1 MLSSDDCELSPINQ
15 HDMDTYG
22 LHLSDV
28 DMGEGPDWGGEGGR
42 WEGAWHSHAAIGD
55 EEMEMYDGEEEG
67 YNGTDNHGLG
77 DGNGNKKDYNDSE
90 DNHEDEDDLED
101 NHEDEDDHKDDH
113 NHEDEDDLKDNL
125 KDEDESNQD
134 SQLDYQDNADS
145 DFGMPTASESGS
157 VNEDRNLDSL
167 DSDHQQWSD
176 TDSDVQDAY
185 HEVSYLPPPPV
196 LGSDM
201 ALAVG
206 RVCRDAVIP
215 VESAQFCHIKMCKLS
230 AETNLAAN
238 TYKKLCYTFLKELGL
253 PSHKVLN
260 HEMRGLSDVKLKA
273 YDCCVNSCICYAG
286 AYADAS
292 IC

>member
-1 MLSSDDCELSPINQ
+1 
-15 HDMDTYG
+15 
-22 LHLSDV
+22 
-28 DMGEGPDWGGEGGR
+28 
-42 WEGAWHSHAAIGD
+42 
-55 EEMEMYDGEEEG
+55 MEMHDGEEEG

-77 DGNGNKKDYNDSE
+77 NSNGNKDYNNGE
-90 DNHEDEDDLED
+90 DNHDHGDNHDHDGDEDDLKDDHEDKDNLED
-101 NHEDEDDHKDDH
+101 NHK
-113 NHEDEDDLKDNL
+113 DEDDLKDNL
-125 KDEDESNQD
+125 KDEDESDQD

-167 DSDHQQWSD
+167 DSDHQQWLD

-206 RVCRDAVIP
+206 RVCHDAVIP
-215 VESAQFCHIKMCKLS
+215 AESAQFCHIKMCKLS
-230 AETNLAAN
+230 VETNLAAN
-238 TYKKLCYTFLKELGL
+238 TYKKLCYTLPKELGL

-260 HEMRGLSDVKLKA
+260 HKMRGMSGVKLKA
-273 YDCCVNSCICYAG
+273 YDCCVNSCICYAR